1 MQRGGQDL
9 QMRELLDTIRELR
22 LTIEALRKELNAK
35 EKQMA
40 TMQEQLNYFQKKLF
54 GTSSEKH
61 SLAIEGQLGLFDEV
75 ESEAAKETV
84 PEPDAEEEPAAS
96 PRPRRPRTRKEE
108 LLRGIPVT
116 EKIVDLPEAEKIC
129 PKCGAELQPAGRK
142 FLRDEIHFVPAKVTV
157 TRIYART
164 YSCPECRREAA
175 KAGSNAQNSL
185 VTAAVSPTLIPH
197 SMATEQVVAHAMYQ
211 KYANA
216 VPLYRQETDWA
227 QYGLPLSR
235 GRLARWIQICSED
248 YFLPVYAYLHRLLL
262 QRKFL
267 MADETRIQV
276 LKEPQRA
283 AETNSFLWV
292 FRSGEDGLPPILLY
306 GYTET
311 RAGANAQAFLNGFQ
325 GYRMTDGYQGYNHLP
340 GVVRTCC
347 WAHVRRYFHDAIP
360 QGKQMDYAHPAV

>member
-1 MQRGGQDL
+1 MNQKGRREESVKIFHAKSLPPKRFFHPASNCTCRRDTNGYGRGRACSAAD
-9 QMRELLDTIRELR
+9 RIRELR

-157 TRIYART
+157 TRI
-164 YSCPECRREAA
+164 
-175 KAGSNAQNSL
+175 
-185 VTAAVSPTLIPH
+185 
-197 SMATEQVVAHAMYQ
+197 
-211 KYANA
+211 
-216 VPLYRQETDWA
+216 
-227 QYGLPLSR
+227 
-235 GRLARWIQICSED
+235 
-248 YFLPVYAYLHRLLL
+248 
-262 QRKFL
+262 
-267 MADETRIQV
+267 
-276 LKEPQRA
+276 
-283 AETNSFLWV
+283 
-292 FRSGEDGLPPILLY
+292 
-306 GYTET
+306 
-311 RAGANAQAFLNGFQ
+311 
-325 GYRMTDGYQGYNHLP
+325 
-340 GVVRTCC
+340 
-347 WAHVRRYFHDAIP
+347 
-360 QGKQMDYAHPAV
+360 